1 MSIRHTP
8 DSRSGS
14 GIVDA
19 MDRHGPR
26 ITEGWSGERAVL
38 IPALV
43 VAAVAVAAMA
53 YLEHLY

>member
-1 MSIRHTP
+1 MNTRHTP
-8 DSRSGS
+8 DHRPGS

-26 ITEGWSGERAVL
+26 ITDAWSGERAVL
-38 IPALV
+38 IPSLL

-53 YLEHLY
+53 YLERLY

>member
-1 MSIRHTP
+1 MNTRHP
-8 DSRSGS
+8 HESRSGD

-38 IPALV
+38 IPSLI
-43 VAAVAVAAMA
+43 VAVLAVAGMV
-53 YLEHLY
+53 YLERLY